1 MTHVV
6 HQRLIHA
13 LESLNKDMTTVAE
26 QLNFT
31 RTQLENALAS
41 DSLIPL
47 SMLTKICNDAGINRE
62 YALLNRNPML
72 KETSSP
78 QSNDTLKP
86 DQKDPKDAYEEF
98 KARLAAVIDLIPMS
112 NTEIA
117 DVLDVSKQSV
127 GRWPQTGQIS
137 KDYLR
142 ALCEIEGLDYDW
154 VVTGEVN
161 TKAAEETRKRVYA
174 SKISEI
180 DAEITRL
187 QELKGRLQ

>member
-72 KETSSP
+72 KEASSP
-78 QSNDTLKP
+78 QSNHTAKP

-161 TKAAEETRKRVYA
+161 TVAAEETRKRVYA

-180 DAEITRL
+180 DAEIARL
-187 QELKGRLQ
+187 QELKERLQ